1 MHTLATRAPSR
12 TQSPAGRTFEA
23 STRDVARHANRP
35 ERDVTTVGIDAAR
48 LARAL
53 GWFSLSLGIA
63 EVLAPRF
70 VARLAG
76 ARGVHPGL
84 VRFCGMREIASG
96 MMIFGQGRKPRAAMW
111 SRVAG
116 DAMDIA
122 TLAAVAGAGASG
134 TRKGALAFATAN
146 VLGVTAL
153 DVYCAHALGRDA
165 TEAAPGTSIRM
176 MRSVVVNRPPE
187 ELYRFWHDFTNF
199 PRFMLHLES
208 VERTG
213 DRASHWVARGPAG
226 AKVEWDSEITADTPN
241 ELIAWRSLEGADV
254 DNAGSVR
261 FVRAPGDRGTEVK
274 VVVDYIPPA
283 GRIGSMIAAL
293 FGREPRQEIQEDL
306 RRFKRIMEAGELP
319 TTESHV
325 QRVAPGRREAD
336 SLGQRVE
343 RRALVERKVLL
354 LLQDR
359 RVSGHA
365 ARAEGQAFEGGEHDE
380 AHQQRDQ
387 RPAGREGRAE
397 RRGSEPLRPAGEC
410 HLERE

>member
-1 MHTLATRAPSR
+1 
-12 TQSPAGRTFEA
+12 
-23 STRDVARHANRP
+23 
-35 ERDVTTVGIDAAR
+35 
-48 LARAL
+48 
-53 GWFSLSLGIA
+53 
-63 EVLAPRF
+63 
-70 VARLAG
+70 
-76 ARGVHPGL
+76 
-84 VRFCGMREIASG
+84 
-96 MMIFGQGRKPRAAMW
+96 MW

-254 DNAGSVR
+254 DNSGIVSFEPR
-261 FVRAPGDRGTEVK
+261 PGGRGTTVRVEIE
-274 VVVDYIPPA
+274 YTPPGGAA
-283 GRIGSMIAAL
+283 GAMIAKL
-293 FGREPRQEIQEDL
+293 FNAAPEQQVYDDL
-306 RRFKRIMEAGELP
+306 HRMKQLLEAGEVTRSDAVP
-319 TTESHV
+319 K
-325 QRVAPGRREAD
+325 G
-336 SLGQRVE
+336 LGPVRQ
-343 RRALVERKVLL
+343 
-354 LLQDR
+354 
-359 RVSGHA
+359 HA
-365 ARAEGQAFEGGEHDE
+365 AQGEP
-380 AHQQRDQ
+380 R
-387 RPAGREGRAE
+387 
-397 RRGSEPLRPAGEC
+397 
-410 HLERE
+410 